1 MHTDMKNAR
10 PVLFFCLSFAFFSAD
25 SVSNS
30 IKLNIA
36 FCGCYFFYLFSTL
49 FIYVNG
55 FASAATAAPL
65 TYKTAVLFG
74 KQAAQGFPLRGLF
87 YIMYVC
93 SLFIPC
99 MGAVPIYILNYLL
112 PNDKQVLCNLLPRI

>member
-1 MHTDMKNAR
+1 MHTDIKNAR

-36 FCGCYFFYLFSTL
+36 FCGCYFFYLYSTL

-65 TYKTAVLFG
+65 TYNTAVLFG

-87 YIMYVC
+87 I
-93 SLFIPC
+93 SC
-99 MGAVPIYILNYLL
+99 MGAAFLYHVW
-112 PNDKQVLCNLLPRI
+112 VRC